1 MAITRLDPVHLRK
14 QENFSHYSQVILEL
28 RALLAREHK
37 VDMYC
42 QDEVEMQTVGGTTS
56 LALALT
62 TLCRLIVMLPLFLS
76 KLQYVTMIATRE
88 R

>member
-14 QENFSHYSQVILEL
+14 QENFSRYSQVIPEL

-37 VDMYC
+37 VGMYC

-62 TLCRLIVMLPLFLS
+62 T
-76 KLQYVTMIATRE
+76 
-88 R
+88 